1 MFTSTKII
9 IVCRIT
15 TFSDR
20 IFYPLTAYDGQKRD
34 SPHDEAAQP
43 VAFGIDEPQGATPCP
58 PERIDLIVVPGTAF
72 TRAGAR
78 MGRGRGYYDR
88 YLSRPGFHAR
98 TVGVCYTHQ
107 LLDTLP
113 VEPHD
118 VPLDRVIAG

>member
-1 MFTSTKII
+1 MREMPFGAALSDPRLREGA
-9 IVCRIT
+9 VRIP
-15 TFSDR
+15 SGCAIAAIMDR
-20 IFYPLTAYDGQKRD
+20 SGAR
-34 SPHDEAAQP
+34 H
-43 VAFGIDEPQGATPCP
+43 DEPQGATPCP